1 MKGVVKSFSRLK
13 GYGFIQ
19 SEELE
24 HEVFVHY
31 TNIDDMDGFKTL
43 SINDKVEFNY
53 DKNHKRAVHVTKR
66 KWYKRIELWQK
77 KESLFLIETLM

>member
-19 SEELE
+19 SKELE
-24 HEVFVHY
+24 HDVFIHY

-43 SINDKVEFNY
+43 NVNDEVIFQY
-53 DKNHKRAVHVTKR
+53 DKIEKKAVHVIKR
-66 KWYKRIELWQK
+66 K
-77 KESLFLIETLM
+77 